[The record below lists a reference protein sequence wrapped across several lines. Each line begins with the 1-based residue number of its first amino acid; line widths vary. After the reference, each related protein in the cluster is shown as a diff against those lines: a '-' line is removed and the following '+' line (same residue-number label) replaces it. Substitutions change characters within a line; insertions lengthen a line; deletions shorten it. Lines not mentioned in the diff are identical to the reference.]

1 MITMLLGGLWHGA
14 GWTFVLWGLYQGI
27 LLCAYRPFEGRIRD
41 SQPSI
46 VRRLVETFL
55 FFNLV
60 CIGWLLFR
68 AESAAQ
74 AWDFF
79 TAILFNDFS
88 ATFLTPYGLGSILY
102 LAGPF
107 LLLEIWLARR
117 NDLLALTRVPWGW
130 RSAAY
135 AYALFMLVV
144 HQPLRTSEFIYF
156 QF

>member
-1 MITMLLGGLWHGA
+1 MLVSLEGAASEGNISIYDCSTGLGKLQQAWN
-14 GWTFVLWGLYQGI
+14 
-27 LLCAYRPFEGRIRD
+27 
-41 SQPSI
+41 
-46 VRRLVETFL
+46 
-55 FFNLV
+55 FFN
-60 CIGWLLFR
+60 
-68 AESAAQ
+68 
-74 AWDFF
+74 
-79 TAILFNDFS
+79 TILFSDFS

-117 NDLLALTRVPWGW
+117 NDLLALTTVPWGW